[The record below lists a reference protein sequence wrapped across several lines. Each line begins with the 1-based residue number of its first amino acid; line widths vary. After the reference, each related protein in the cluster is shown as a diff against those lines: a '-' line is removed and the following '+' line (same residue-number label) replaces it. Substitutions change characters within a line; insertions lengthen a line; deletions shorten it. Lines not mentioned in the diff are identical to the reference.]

1 MTLAGVTTR
10 VGSLPDISEWLSR
23 LPEGGSDLAVTPGA
37 EPFVL
42 AAALQQGTTGSL
54 IAITATGRQA
64 EELSNAI
71 ADLGFGTAVFPSWET
86 LPHERLSPTADTV
99 G

>member
-1 MTLAGVTTR
+1 M
-10 VGSLPDISEWLSR
+10 
-23 LPEGGSDLAVTPGA
+23 TPGA

-71 ADLGFGTAVFPSWET
+71 ADLDSAQRSFLRGKRCRTNG
-86 LPHERLSPTADTV
+86 
-99 G
+99 